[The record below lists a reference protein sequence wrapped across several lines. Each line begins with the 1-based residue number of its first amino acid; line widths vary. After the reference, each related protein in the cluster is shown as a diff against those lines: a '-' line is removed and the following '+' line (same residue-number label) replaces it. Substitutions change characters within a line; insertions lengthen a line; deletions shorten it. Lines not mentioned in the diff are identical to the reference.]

1 MKTYTFLE
9 MSNQKVAIS
18 LNESDAIEFAKQETK
33 RKKALDPSDNMP
45 IYYPIVVD
53 DETGLLI
60 QLSDVGPWYCKIL
73 INDERVFEVYGRTRD
88 VAESNARIAAKGY
101 LVEEMIPYL
110 EDHLDNLRI
119 VYKEDG
125 ETITGLKELLTK
137 AKL

>member
-53 DETGLLI
+53 DETGLYTYLNEFI
-60 QLSDVGPWYCKIL
+60 KKNIL
-73 INDERVFEVYGRTRD
+73 TFPV
-88 VAESNARIAAKGY
+88 S
-101 LVEEMIPYL
+101 
-110 EDHLDNLRI
+110 
-119 VYKEDG
+119 
-125 ETITGLKELLTK
+125 
-137 AKL
+137 